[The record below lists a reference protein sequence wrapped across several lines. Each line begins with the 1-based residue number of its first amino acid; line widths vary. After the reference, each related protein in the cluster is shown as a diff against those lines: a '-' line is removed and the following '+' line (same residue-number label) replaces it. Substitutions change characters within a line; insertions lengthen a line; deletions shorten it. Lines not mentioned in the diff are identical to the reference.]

1 MRRSLGPTPQLDL
14 PRDPIDPQTAA
25 CVRLFNLEHAA
36 SGDRLPLR
44 PKIEAF
50 LAQCVTEDQAAFKVK
65 RSMARRK
72 VLQVLYSGLGGHGS
86 VAFSLARE
94 AAKAGD
100 WDNAFLFVGIE
111 PVLPEYLDRVTEM
124 SADWRSI
131 KQSQGRSVMSWP
143 AVMTKIYSMRP
154 DAVILHSIKSIL
166 PAASAAYA
174 RRIPLIAVE
183 HQPNH
188 LKRRAE
194 WWVSHAAMRLADVVV
209 LLTPQYADE
218 LRSGLGSTWRED
230 KVRAIPNGVDTS
242 AFSPRTSSR
251 TRLSERRRPIEVG
264 FAARFTNKKRQD
276 DLADA
281 VEMLVARDGRDAWRL
296 SLAGEGE
303 TRQALMNQVAAR
315 GLEDIIR
322 FPGFLA
328 EEELIDWFTGL
339 DIYVHASDGETLST
353 SILQAMAMGLPIL
366 GSNVPGIANL
376 LESHPSCGL
385 LTDRAGPNGLA
396 DGLTRLVSEPHLA
409 SELAQAARRRA
420 EAEFS
425 QSSMFQAYD
434 ALIEPRGSHG
444 GRSR

>member
-1 MRRSLGPTPQLDL
+1 
-14 PRDPIDPQTAA
+14 
-25 CVRLFNLEHAA
+25 
-36 SGDRLPLR
+36 
-44 PKIEAF
+44 
-50 LAQCVTEDQAAFKVK
+50 
-65 RSMARRK
+65 
-72 VLQVLYSGLGGHGS
+72 
-86 VAFSLARE
+86 
-94 AAKAGD
+94 
-100 WDNAFLFVGIE
+100 
-111 PVLPEYLDRVTEM
+111 
-124 SADWRSI
+124 
-131 KQSQGRSVMSWP
+131 
-143 AVMTKIYSMRP
+143 
-154 DAVILHSIKSIL
+154 
-166 PAASAAYA
+166 
-174 RRIPLIAVE
+174 
-183 HQPNH
+183 
-188 LKRRAE
+188 
-194 WWVSHAAMRLADVVV
+194 MRLADVVV

-264 FAARFTNKKRQD
+264 FAARFTTKKRQD

-315 GLEDIIR
+315 GLGDIIR

-328 EEELIDWFTGL
+328 EEELIDWFTGV